1 MNFAELGSFFLFE
14 PFSHGVKERIREKQD
29 DRCDKCNTK
38 TKHLEIH
45 HSIPQVYMGKD
56 EESNGIGLC
65 PRCHQE
71 ADKNVIDYGLTY
83 EGLYLNEMPD
93 ERFKGEVN
101 PFKRMDL
108 EALPE
113 SWRHDIMM
121 ITVGRNT
128 KEKHESKKKKKKKGK
143 WKLK

>member
-1 MNFAELGSFFLFE
+1 MMVELGSFFLYE
-14 PFSHGVKERIREKQD
+14 PFSHGTKERIREKQD
-29 DRCDKCNTK
+29 NKCAKCGKK
-38 TKHLEIH
+38 TKQLQIH
-45 HSIPQVYMGKD
+45 HEIAQVYLGKD

-65 PRCHQE
+65 ARCHQE
-71 ADKNVIDYGLTY
+71 ADYNIIELGLTY
-83 EGLYLNEMPD
+83 GGKYLNEMPD

-101 PFKRMDL
+101 PFKRIDL